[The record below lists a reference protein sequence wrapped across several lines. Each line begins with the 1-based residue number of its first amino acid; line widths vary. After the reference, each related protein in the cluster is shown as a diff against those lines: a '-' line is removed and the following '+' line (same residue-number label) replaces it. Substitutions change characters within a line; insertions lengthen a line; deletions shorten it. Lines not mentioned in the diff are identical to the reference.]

1 MRRFFTLAFIMLTIT
16 GFAQLRT
23 SVISS
28 FSENE
33 TSIIAYKIDEPVIRD
48 VNGGYGFIL
57 KTPIEFTS
65 CAVGW
70 KSSTNNY
77 PAGLFELVYKIHKPG
92 KGWTD
97 WQIDDGFTNPGDART
112 DFYQSDLLFGIDE
125 YTHDSIEFYIHCP
138 EGEEITEVYL
148 ILQDIS
154 KSIDADAIL
163 EGDTNGSKACPE
175 LPAIIPRSEWCGS
188 YT

>member
-77 PAGLFELVYKIHKPG
+77 PAGLF
-92 KGWTD
+92 
-97 WQIDDGFTNPGDART
+97 
-112 DFYQSDLLFGIDE
+112 
-125 YTHDSIEFYIHCP
+125 
-138 EGEEITEVYL
+138 
-148 ILQDIS
+148 
-154 KSIDADAIL
+154 
-163 EGDTNGSKACPE
+163 
-175 LPAIIPRSEWCGS
+175 
-188 YT
+188 